1 MRFKLDEN
9 LPYRAADTFVD
20 AGHDADTVYDEDLAG
35 QPVEVVLAAA
45 VCENRVLVTL
55 DLDFSDL
62 RAYPIGTHCGIVV
75 LRPLDDSRAAT
86 HATLMTLISAGD
98 LDSLGGALAIVTH
111 DLIRF
116 RRSAP

>member
-1 MRFKLDEN
+1 VRFKLDEN
-9 LPYRAADTFVD
+9 LPYRAGDTFVD

-35 QPVEVVLAAA
+35 QPDEVVLAAA
-45 VCENRVLVTL
+45 VSENRLLVT
-55 DLDFSDL
+55 LDFSDL

-98 LDSLGGALAIVTH
+98 LDVGV
-111 DLIRF
+111 R
-116 RRSAP
+116 